1 MEFLKKENWDERPPW
16 SDSLSAARALVM
28 WKGRRLLIGARRS
41 GEALERRAVLVRKD
55 IVEDGKNTI
64 VRSLNFNALEETIRQ
79 VLGSDKIIHTSER
92 RDVIDLYSVMP
103 AGGVTSVLSLNF
115 S

>member
-1 MEFLKKENWDERPPW
+1 MELFKKENWDERPPW

-28 WKGRRLLIGARRS
+28 WKGRRLLIGTRWS
-41 GEALERRAVLVRKD
+41 GEALERRAILVKKD
-55 IVEDGKNTI
+55 IVEDGRNMV
-64 VRSLNFNALEETIRQ
+64 VRSLRVNALEENICQ
-79 VLGSDKIIHTSER
+79 VLGSDKSMHISER

-103 AGGVTSVLSLNF
+103 AGGVTSVLSWNF